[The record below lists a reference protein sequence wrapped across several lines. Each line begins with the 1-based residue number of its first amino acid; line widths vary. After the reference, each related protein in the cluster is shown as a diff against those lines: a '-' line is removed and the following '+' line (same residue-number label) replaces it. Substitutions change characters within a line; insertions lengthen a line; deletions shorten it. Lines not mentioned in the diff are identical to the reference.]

1 MQDANYI
8 ADRIKDFAKKKR
20 VSVHK
25 VLLDCKINSNLVT
38 DMRRRGTIPSAET
51 LSKIANYFQIPINL
65 LIGEVPT
72 TPGTPTP
79 PEIAEKE
86 VTFNDF
92 TYAMYN
98 ESQELTEENKQKL
111 LEMARFFKEQQD
123 KEKAKK

>member
-1 MQDANYI
+1 MQDAHYI
-8 ADRIKDFAKKKR
+8 ADRIKDFAKEKH

-51 LSKIANYFQIPINL
+51 LAKIANYFQIPINL
-65 LIGEVPT
+65 LIGEASNT
-72 TPGTPTP
+72 SGMSTP
-79 PEIAEKE
+79 PEIAKKE
-86 VTFNDF
+86 IGFNDF

-123 KEKAKK
+123 KEKSKK